1 MATVLKGI
9 FRKKPLPAAL
19 ATACLS
25 AVCLLAGCASL
36 TAQVGTVPRGLEAS
50 TSLNRDSV
58 WENIVA
64 RVEEKRSAAR
74 SKAVARPL
82 LVRQSSDAGQTV
94 LATGYRIAFEE
105 KRVVTGSCWDF
116 VNAVYD
122 AAGFPVLGRSTVFLG
137 SQEGPYA
144 DPAVLQPGD
153 WVMHRNLEFGEI
165 EHSSIFVQWIDRE
178 NCVART
184 LDYVGMNRSVTARL
198 TQHRYAKVF
207 AILRPAARQ

>member
-1 MATVLKGI
+1 MVTVLKGI
-9 FRKKPLPAAL
+9 FHKTPLPAAF

-36 TAQVGTVPRGLEAS
+36 TAQGGTAPRSLDTS
-50 TSLNRDSV
+50 TSLDRDSV
-58 WENIVA
+58 WENIV
-64 RVEEKRSAAR
+64 VEERKNAAP
-74 SKAVARPL
+74 SKAVARPP
-82 LVRQSSDAGQTV
+82 LVRQSSDAGKIV

-122 AAGFPVLGRSTVFLG
+122 AAGFPGPDRATVFLG

-184 LDYVGMNRSVTARL
+184 LDYAGMNRNVTARL
-198 TQHRYAKVF
+198 SEHRYAKVF
-207 AILRPAARQ
+207 AILRPTGNP